1 MAWSRRPEAR
11 RAHHASRQ
19 LRISLPAPTGRRACR
34 ALLGASRGHH
44 LGPAGADMPQG
55 RDGRHLQASQQS
67 SRMPPTGKQPELI
80 FISCST
86 SRQDRKFLE
95 MLMLHFQ
102 VLQNEGR
109 IEIFTHDALPPGTL
123 WQQEARFNIERAAA
137 AILLIS
143 PKYLVSK
150 DLMEDQLPRLLEQ
163 AQKRGTAILPL
174 LVEPSMFYHLPK
186 LACFK
191 PFNPMTRTLIKMTT
205 AELREFLLLVAET
218 VEEVIRRR
226 RAGSGGD
233 VLL

>member
-1 MAWSRRPEAR
+1 MAWRRRPQACR
-11 RAHHASRQ
+11 VYHASPQ
-19 LRISLPAPTGRRACR
+19 LRISLPAPIGRHTRRAR
-34 ALLGASRGHH
+34 PGASRDHH
-44 LGPAGADMPQG
+44 LGPAGVDVSAGRGRGRLQG
-55 RDGRHLQASQQS
+55 SHES
-67 SRMPPTGKQPELI
+67 SHIPPTGEQPELI

-86 SRQDRKFLE
+86 SRQDRKFLD
-95 MLMLHFQ
+95 MLMLHLD
-102 VLQNEGR
+102 VLQDERR

-174 LVEPSMFYHLPK
+174 LVEPSMFYHKSK

-191 PFNPMTRTLIKMTT
+191 PFNPMSRTLIRMGA
-205 AELREFLLLVAET
+205 AELREFLLSVAET